1 MPHTALRWR
10 FLSLGLFFFF
20 AALVTCAEEGRLAC
34 AELFTCRS
42 VGEFELPHG
51 VDHEIPDRIGWSTQF
66 HALAG
71 QRELHALATRLAGA
85 MSASLQ
91 KGGVSATEIAAAA
104 RDAMVA
110 RRDQC
115 RAEMVTADIVAA
127 CNRPRK
133 DIVLALATHPE
144 QERIRTPSTLH
155 YVLPRDGSSADW
167 DVRCAAASR
176 AAAAAG
182 FAVPDPLFWPNAS
195 HQVSYPTEG
204 RSGPLFW
211 YDDKSGDIGSEGYP
225 PDAPERF
232 VFRPAVLGRPR
243 DGAALCGLA
252 RRSLDGDDTTA
263 TALLDGNAAMRRRIK
278 AQRKAYL
285 ELVLGR
291 GAQLWC
297 ERNST
302 RPMSRRLHLYTLI
315 FYPAGRHG
323 LGQFF
328 AYYRDRV
335 PDVTFTVVDMSNGTS
350 RADDRDGRMALATAY
365 DAEVLSGHIDPS
377 RWAIIRNELWK
388 RHRGSAAPAWVGF
401 IDTDEFLDVDT
412 RMLDLWQ
419 MADIGAVRAVGFQ
432 MVGLSRD
439 YHRVTRGFRDKLFNK
454 LVLWRPD
461 GLDDVHTGPGNHDAQ
476 PEPAEWI
483 KVAATDLYH
492 YKYAAPDQYAYSDN
506 TFSWDDSDCKSALE
520 AAAWAAF
527 DDVAGEIFGESGLRG
542 MAPCREAYARLGGV
556 EESCDEEYDRDA
568 TLRLAATTNAT
579 CVGYIAD
586 WLVKFGPNRTFGPF
600 NTSGVAAHDA
610 RKWAWS
616 LNTAGARA
624 EPPYLKA
631 PGVVD
636 DAAWRAPEL
645 TATVAVM
652 TRAAAGGEGDF
663 DFLDIPM

>member
-1 MPHTALRWR
+1 MTSP
-10 FLSLGLFFFF
+10 
-20 AALVTCAEEGRLAC
+20 VTSGR
-34 AELFTCRS
+34 
-42 VGEFELPHG
+42 
-51 VDHEIPDRIGWSTQF
+51 
-66 HALAG
+66 
-71 QRELHALATRLAGA
+71 
-85 MSASLQ
+85 
-91 KGGVSATEIAAAA
+91 
-104 RDAMVA
+104 
-110 RRDQC
+110 
-115 RAEMVTADIVAA
+115 
-127 CNRPRK
+127 
-133 DIVLALATHPE
+133 
-144 QERIRTPSTLH
+144 
-155 YVLPRDGSSADW
+155 
-167 DVRCAAASR
+167 
-176 AAAAAG
+176 
-182 FAVPDPLFWPNAS
+182 
-195 HQVSYPTEG
+195 
-204 RSGPLFW
+204 
-211 YDDKSGDIGSEGYP
+211 GYP

-568 TLRLAATTNAT
+568 FAARGDDERDVRGLHRRLARQVWPESNVRAVQHLGRRRA
-579 CVGYIAD
+579 
-586 WLVKFGPNRTFGPF
+586 RREEM
-600 NTSGVAAHDA
+600 GVVAQYGRRARGAAIPQ
-610 RKWAWS
+610 
-616 LNTAGARA
+616 GA
-624 EPPYLKA
+624 
-631 PGVVD
+631 GVVD
-636 DAAWRAPEL
+636 DAVAGARAHGH
-645 TATVAVM
+645 VAVM
-652 TRAAAGGEGDF
+652 TRAAVGGEGDF
-663 DFLDIPM
+663 YSRHPHVQLYEVRHEV